1 VGTAI
6 VTPDMSRLDTRQGHG
21 LTGTLIADIV
31 LQPLNYAAQAE
42 RENIRRQAKGS
53 TEA

>member
-1 VGTAI
+1 MA
-6 VTPDMSRLDTRQGHG
+6 PDIPLLGIRQGHG

-31 LQPLNYAAQAE
+31 LHPLNYAAQAE

>member
-1 VGTAI
+1 M
-6 VTPDMSRLDTRQGHG
+6 TPDIPLLDTRQGHG
-21 LTGTLIADIV
+21 LTRTLLANVV

>member
-1 VGTAI
+1 MA
-6 VTPDMSRLDTRQGHG
+6 PDIPLLDTRQGHG
-21 LTGTLIADIV
+21 LTGTLNANVV
-31 LQPLNYAAQAE
+31 LQPLSNAEQTE

>member
-1 VGTAI
+1 M
-6 VTPDMSRLDTRQGHG
+6 TPDMSRLDTRQGHG
-21 LTGTLIADIV
+21 LTGPLFADIV

-42 RENIRRQAKGS
+42 RENIRRQAKGR